1 MKKIYFA
8 IFVFVTFC
16 LNLNT
21 ANAANYYWVGG
32 TGNWSEFATH
42 WATTSG
48 GAVFHATAPGP
59 ADDVYFDANS
69 FPLPLSVVTVDVMG
83 ICNSMN
89 WTGITNNPDFAGSNN
104 LDIYGSIIFD
114 PGMTASYTGWISF
127 RSNSVGNILNF
138 STVPIS
144 FSGVEFDGDGGWTF
158 MSDMDLSLSGG
169 ALQVL
174 KGTVNTNDFTISVGM
189 FGSFAMNNR
198 NIIFGNSI
206 INVQWNLMLNNVS
219 TLTFDAGTSTINLG
233 SNWFDG
239 QGLTYYDVN
248 FVLTMPGEIQIQ
260 GSNTFHTIGL
270 DNSFITG
277 VVFEPNK
284 INTIYDINFGATCSN
299 RKTIKT
305 WTDGETTTIKKITGT
320 VTEDYLNIKDITVIG
335 GATFITNNGVDMGNV
350 VNWAINPSISTDYY
364 WVGGTGNWSDAN
376 HWSTSSGGAYPSGGT
391 CVPTDVDNVFFDANS
406 FSLAG
411 EIVTVDV
418 PAFCN
423 SMDWTGVTNNPD
435 LANIWPGELNIY
447 GSLTFDAGMTISYGS
462 SIYFRS
468 DNAGNTITLAGKVL
482 NSSVYF
488 NGTGEWAMQ
497 DNLNCTW
504 IYFNQGYLITNNNNI
519 SGSTF
524 YSYTNNNRQVDLG
537 SSVVTLTSNW
547 SITDNTNM
555 ILNSGTSTINTGGW
569 SFDGGGFIYN
579 NVTFTNTSS
588 TSVYHSNTFNIL
600 TLSGGDLVLEQGQ
613 TQVVNDLI
621 ASGNCGDLLNI
632 KSSLD
637 GSVSTISKAAG
648 LVNINYVALQD
659 VTALGGATFN
669 ANNSVDLGNAAG
681 WNFTALASIDYYWIG
696 GAGNWS
702 DPLNWSLTSGGP
714 ANAGGC
720 IPTQVDN
727 VFFDG
732 NSGLNGQAVTI
743 NQIAF
748 CKNMNWTG
756 ATNARMSGTNSL
768 NVFGSLTYNASMI
781 TWHTGDI
788 YFKSDN
794 IGNTINTAGVT
805 VRGHVRFDGTGEWTL
820 LSNFTSLVS
829 NDKNIYLNEGSIVTN
844 NFNITTSYFY
854 STTDK
859 TRQLTLGNSTIDVD
873 GWRISNGAN
882 MTTIPG
888 TSTIDINESGYV
900 QGGSQTYN
908 IVNINPSVAV
918 SIYGGN
924 TFNSLNIPSA
934 TSIKFEGGLTQTFNT
949 IIIPSGIDCNNY
961 FNIGTITSGDV
972 ANLSMPA
979 GIFNGNWLII
989 SDLTAGGGGVFN
1001 AANSQGIG
1009 VVTGWN
1015 ITSPVPTNLYWI
1027 ADGGDWNDPLH
1038 WSLSSGGAPYGC
1050 VPSSEDNVFFDANSF
1065 SAPLEV
1071 VNVNVEG
1078 YCKNMNWSGVT
1089 NTPDLSGWAQLNING
1104 SLTLVS
1110 AMTLTY
1116 WGTFNFTSDLAG
1128 NNITSAGLTIYGL
1141 KFSGSGDYTL
1151 QDALTIEW
1159 NGITFNNGI
1168 LNTNDFN
1175 INIPNGNFLTN
1186 STSIRTLNLGASIIT
1201 AETWNVQ
1208 NNTNFTLNAGTSKII
1223 TSNNTWNFTGGGL
1236 TYNDVTFINPMWG
1249 GVTVY
1254 GSNTFNTLYVEPGTE
1269 VIFEDGT
1276 IQTTTDF
1283 LATGNPSDPTFI
1295 HSFTPGIQSFISQ
1308 TSHDFCGDWMN
1319 IQDISVSTETFYAGE
1334 NSNDLGNN
1342 AGWTWSGVTAIDQ
1355 YPSAFCEDVPGGGT
1369 YSGVNLTLLET
1380 TIDGGNAYSHTWF
1393 LDAGL
1398 TILVP
1403 VPSNVTVSNGQIFYD
1418 EVDNGTCTNI
1428 AEVIYT
1434 VYPVPVASFIITDVT
1449 CNGGNDGAVDLTV
1462 NSGTS
1467 PYTYLW
1473 SSGAGTEDVNTL
1485 IAGTYTVTVTD
1496 FEGCQTI
1503 DNAIVLQPTAIS
1515 IDSEASTNIT
1525 CNGAN
1530 DGTITITASGGTGI
1544 LSYDIGA
1551 GAQATGNFSS
1561 LSAGTYTVTV
1571 TDASLCTATS
1581 SAITIINPAVLI
1593 IVSEA
1598 STNITCNGANDG
1610 TITITAS
1617 GGTGILSYDLGL
1629 GSQATGNFSS
1639 LSAGTYTVTVT
1650 DANLCTATSSAITI
1664 LNPTAISI
1672 DSEASTNIT
1681 CNGANDGTITI
1692 TASGGTGILSYDLG
1706 LGSQAT
1712 GNFSSLS
1719 AGTYTVT
1726 VTDANL
1732 CTATSSAITILS
1744 PTAIS
1749 IDSEASTNITCN
1761 GANDGTITIT
1771 ASGGTGILSYDL
1783 GAGAQ
1788 ATGNFSSL
1796 SAGTYTV
1803 TVTDASLCT
1812 ATSSAITINE
1822 PSALVISETHLD
1834 VTCNGNCDG
1843 SINITVVGGTPPY
1856 FYTWSHGAIAED
1868 ISGLCAGTYCLTVT
1882 DFNACTA
1889 VLCVPIAEPSAIS
1902 IDSEASTNIT
1912 CNGANDGTITITAS
1926 GGTGILS
1933 YDLGTG
1939 AQATGNFIGLS
1950 AGTYTVTV
1958 TDANFCT
1965 ETSSTITFTNPSAL
1979 SIVTETS
1986 TEVSCNGGSDGTV
1999 MVVATGGTG
2008 ALSYDIGSG
2017 AQIDGNFTG
2026 LLAGTYTVTVTDAN
2040 LCTITSS
2047 TFVLND
2053 PSSITIDSETFTD
2066 ILCNGINDGSV
2077 SVTAS
2082 GGTGILS
2089 YNIGFGVQATGD
2101 FSGLIAGLYT
2111 VTVTDVNGCFNTS
2124 GVFTLT
2130 DPAPITLTETHTDIT
2145 VCGGNDGGIDLTV
2158 SGGTGGWN
2166 YDWSG
2171 PGAFT
2176 ASTEDISGLIAGSYI
2191 VVVSDANA
2199 CEESIMVGI
2208 GEVGAP
2214 TISLDSQTD
2223 LICYGVCDGNATVSA
2238 SGGIAPY
2245 TYTWSNGDSGTFA
2258 DSLCVGSVSV
2268 SVVDDN
2274 TCTAIAIVTILEPT
2288 QLVASYIITDETC
2301 FEACDGTATIT
2312 AGGGTPALSYDI
2324 GLGPQATGNFSG
2336 LCAGLYY
2343 YTITDANGCEL
2354 TDSFTILP
2362 YNMTDS
2368 ISASS
2373 LNCFGDCDAI
2383 ASVAGYGGSGSYS
2396 YLWSNTQT
2404 TATIAGLCADSY
2416 YVTIADI
2423 ITGCFLLDTI
2433 IITEPTQLSLV
2444 LSSTDDNEGIGD
2456 GTATAIVSGGTPGY
2470 SYLWDDPSNQTTSVA
2485 TGLFNGLYTVIV
2497 TDSNGCVISDTITVH
2512 LFVFINDISISTFI
2526 KIYPNPNHGDFVIE
2540 FDGKISEDI
2549 RFEIY
2554 NVNGQEVYSNM
2565 IKTPLTSVS
2574 LDNNAEG
2581 VYFIRFY
2588 NNYFNKVEKIVIR

>member
-1544 LSYDIGA
+1544 LSYD
-1551 GAQATGNFSS
+1551 
-1561 LSAGTYTVTV
+1561 
-1571 TDASLCTATS
+1571 
-1581 SAITIINPAVLI
+1581 
-1593 IVSEA
+1593 
-1598 STNITCNGANDG
+1598 
-1610 TITITAS
+1610 
-1617 GGTGILSYDLGL
+1617 
-1629 GSQATGNFSS
+1629 
-1639 LSAGTYTVTVT
+1639 
-1650 DANLCTATSSAITI
+1650 
-1664 LNPTAISI
+1664 
-1672 DSEASTNIT
+1672 
-1681 CNGANDGTITI
+1681 
-1692 TASGGTGILSYDLG
+1692 
-1706 LGSQAT
+1706 
-1712 GNFSSLS
+1712 
-1719 AGTYTVT
+1719 
-1726 VTDANL
+1726 
-1732 CTATSSAITILS
+1732 
-1744 PTAIS
+1744 
-1749 IDSEASTNITCN
+1749 
-1761 GANDGTITIT
+1761 
-1771 ASGGTGILSYDL
+1771 L